1 MARPA
6 GIFLNGNVG
15 WGMSK
20 QSDHQW
26 SLTTPSSWATAG
38 MNMRKAISKM
48 AAEKY
53 RMSLKVAQACQLIN
67 SDSP

>member
-1 MARPA
+1 MWA
-6 GIFLNGNVG
+6 VG

-20 QSDHQW
+20 QSDQW

-67 SDSP
+67 SDSA

>member
-1 MARPA
+1 MWA
-6 GIFLNGNVG
+6 VG

-38 MNMRKAISKM
+38 MSMSKAISKM

-67 SDSP
+67 SDSA